1 MRSWIA
7 IVAAGALACGGGGRH
22 TQAPVPAPAAPAPA
36 PTVTPGRPGGAD
48 AVNAADVRRRI
59 YSIADDSMRGRATP
73 SAGLETMAG
82 YVASEFRRFGLRPM
96 GDSGGYVQRYP
107 LEIYQSRGDSAAVWA
122 SGSAPMR
129 WTLGQNMKFLQGRPI
144 ADHVAATAVLVTGT
158 PQAGGGLDSATVTGK
173 VAIVPIGATGFAGA
187 TALLQRHPAAIIAIL
202 ALPDSTWAQFPS
214 KGSGTEVRNPAEG
227 GGITVPPVLVIR
239 DSIARPWLTQAGV
252 SLDSARAAA
261 TGALSARALSGLT
274 VHVML
279 PERLLRRT
287 SAPNVVGM
295 LEGSDPVLKHQYVLF
310 TGHMDHIGQPG
321 DGEGCAAKGADSI
334 CNGADDDGSGSVAVL
349 ELAQAFSS
357 AAARPKRSLVFMTV
371 SGEERGLWGSAYFAD
386 HPTVPI
392 DSIVADLN
400 SDMVGR
406 SDTLK
411 DSMAVIGREHSD
423 LGTTLDAVAAAHPEL
438 HMTPIGDRWPQEN
451 LYFRSDHY
459 NFARKGIPILFFTSG
474 LHADYHQVS
483 DSPDKIDVEKEARF
497 VKLAYYLGVAVAN
510 AAAKPQWNPD
520 SYRKIVQGGN

>member
-1 MRSWIA
+1 MRSWITFP
-7 IVAAGALACGGGGRH
+7 VAAALACSGGMH
-22 TQAPVPAPAAPAPA
+22 TQAPVPTRPAPAPA
-36 PTVTPGRPGGAD
+36 PTVTTGRTFGAA
-48 AVNAADVRRRI
+48 AVTADDVRKRI
-59 YSIADDSMRGRATP
+59 YIVADDSMRGRATP

-82 YVASEFRRFGLRPM
+82 YVASEFRRMGLRPM
-96 GDSGGYVQRYP
+96 GDSGGYLQRYP
-107 LEIYQSRGDSAAVWA
+107 LEIYQARGDSAAVWA
-122 SGSAPMR
+122 TGSAPMR

-144 ADHVAATAVLVTGT
+144 ADHVAATAVLITGT
-158 PQAGGGLDSATVTGK
+158 PQAGGGLDSATVAGK
-173 VAIVPIGATGFAGA
+173 VAVVPIGATGFAGA

-214 KGSGTEVRNPAEG
+214 HESGIEVRNPAEG

-239 DSIARPWLTQAGV
+239 DSTARPWLTQAGV

-261 TGALSARALSGLT
+261 TGALTARALSALT

-279 PERLLRRT
+279 PEKLVRKT

-295 LEGSDPVLKHQYVLF
+295 VEGSDPALKHQYVLF

-321 DGEGCAAKGADSI
+321 DGEGCTAKAADSI

-357 AAARPKRSLVFMTV
+357 APERPKRSLIFMTV

-386 HPTVPI
+386 HPSVPI

-474 LHADYHQVS
+474 LHVDYHQVG

-497 VKLAYYLGVAVAN
+497 VKLAYYLGLAVAN
-510 AAAKPQWNPD
+510 APEKPKWNPE